1 MLPANVTIAG
11 IIFAVLE
18 MGTEGKSME
27 TESQYPTTCSHD
39 RIHIAGRKAR
49 VADGR
54 FLHGLVYDFTKTGL
68 CIAKLGNQYRVKQ
81 LLPQLCHV

>member
-27 TESQYPTTCSHD
+27 KES
-39 RIHIAGRKAR
+39 
-49 VADGR
+49 
-54 FLHGLVYDFTKTGL
+54 
-68 CIAKLGNQYRVKQ
+68 
-81 LLPQLCHV
+81 